1 MKNFKIIKKYFQVTK
16 ANKKITLLLIIASLL
31 TNGPYMFTSLLFSL
45 SINYLAKK
53 ETDMVIVTIS
63 IYFMLKTA
71 SKIFKIVS
79 YNIEKRLY
87 NDVYRKLHDEIV
99 GKLEIIDL
107 KYFNTHSKGEILN
120 IVNQDIKI
128 LAEFGTWLSNAILLF
143 ISFLISII
151 ILARISIGLM
161 VLGII
166 VNSVVIYILNIYNE
180 KYEVLTKEG
189 KLKADEEMQ
198 FYSELL
204 TGLKDI
210 KIFNILDN
218 LRLKYKELNESY
230 IVVHNKQINN
240 QIISNIISPSITMG
254 TEIILLCYACYNC
267 LNGYFEIDTVLVI
280 QSYFGMLFSSL
291 SDFISTLGELRIK
304 NVSIERYDNFVHS
317 DMTVCFSDEKLAGIE
332 DYGVELEN
340 VCFSYG
346 KNQVLKELNLSI
358 KSNSLNALVGDSGCG
373 KSTLFNLLLRFE
385 REYLGK
391 ILVGK
396 YSIEEYSKIKSNSLN
411 ALVGDSGCG
420 KSTLFNLLLRFEREY
435 LGKILVGKYSIEE
448 YSKDEYAKIMTCV
461 SQQPYL
467 FHMSIYDN
475 LALINSDMN
484 KIREACKQAEIDD
497 YIMSSKIMTCVSQ
510 QPYLFHM
517 SIYDNL
523 ALINSDM
530 NKIREACK
538 QAEIDDYIMSLPMKY
553 DTVLEEAAIN
563 ISGGQKQRIAI
574 ARALLKNSK
583 ILLCDEVTSALDE
596 KTASGLFQTLTKLKD
611 EHTIILISHKPHEY
625 NQCENIIYL

>member
-396 YSIEEYSKIKSNSLN
+396 YSIEEYSK
-411 ALVGDSGCG
+411 
-420 KSTLFNLLLRFEREY
+420 
-435 LGKILVGKYSIEE
+435 
-448 YSKDEYAKIMTCV
+448 DEYA
-461 SQQPYL
+461 
-467 FHMSIYDN
+467 
-475 LALINSDMN
+475 
-484 KIREACKQAEIDD
+484 
-497 YIMSSKIMTCVSQ
+497 KIMTCVSQ

-553 DTVLEEAAIN
+553 DTVLEEAVIN

>member
-1 MKNFKIIKKYFQVTK
+1 
-16 ANKKITLLLIIASLL
+16 
-31 TNGPYMFTSLLFSL
+31 MFTSLLFSL

-391 ILVGK
+391 IL
-396 YSIEEYSKIKSNSLN
+396 
-411 ALVGDSGCG
+411 
-420 KSTLFNLLLRFEREY
+420 
-435 LGKILVGKYSIEE
+435 LGKHSIEE
-448 YSKDEYAKIMTCV
+448 YSKDEYT
-461 SQQPYL
+461 
-467 FHMSIYDN
+467 
-475 LALINSDMN
+475 
-484 KIREACKQAEIDD
+484 
-497 YIMSSKIMTCVSQ
+497 KIMTCVSQ

>member
-391 ILVGK
+391 I
-396 YSIEEYSKIKSNSLN
+396 
-411 ALVGDSGCG
+411 
-420 KSTLFNLLLRFEREY
+420 F
-435 LGKILVGKYSIEE
+435 VGKYSIEE
-448 YSKDEYAKIMTCV
+448 YSKDEYA
-461 SQQPYL
+461 
-467 FHMSIYDN
+467 
-475 LALINSDMN
+475 
-484 KIREACKQAEIDD
+484 
-497 YIMSSKIMTCVSQ
+497 KIMTCVSQ

>member
-31 TNGPYMFTSLLFSL
+31 TNGPYMFTSLLFGL

-166 VNSVVIYILNIYNE
+166 VNNVVIYILNIYNE

-396 YSIEEYSKIKSNSLN
+396 YSIEEYSK
-411 ALVGDSGCG
+411 
-420 KSTLFNLLLRFEREY
+420 
-435 LGKILVGKYSIEE
+435 
-448 YSKDEYAKIMTCV
+448 DEYA
-461 SQQPYL
+461 
-467 FHMSIYDN
+467 
-475 LALINSDMN
+475 
-484 KIREACKQAEIDD
+484 
-497 YIMSSKIMTCVSQ
+497 KIMTCVSQ

>member
-166 VNSVVIYILNIYNE
+166 VNSVVIYILNICNE

-396 YSIEEYSKIKSNSLN
+396 YSIEEYSK
-411 ALVGDSGCG
+411 
-420 KSTLFNLLLRFEREY
+420 
-435 LGKILVGKYSIEE
+435 
-448 YSKDEYAKIMTCV
+448 DEYA
-461 SQQPYL
+461 
-467 FHMSIYDN
+467 
-475 LALINSDMN
+475 
-484 KIREACKQAEIDD
+484 
-497 YIMSSKIMTCVSQ
+497 KIMTCVSQ

>member
-396 YSIEEYSKIKSNSLN
+396 YSIEEYSK
-411 ALVGDSGCG
+411 
-420 KSTLFNLLLRFEREY
+420 
-435 LGKILVGKYSIEE
+435 
-448 YSKDEYAKIMTCV
+448 DEYAKIMTCV
-461 SQQPYL
+461 SQQ
-467 FHMSIYDN
+467 S
-475 LALINSDMN
+475 
-484 KIREACKQAEIDD
+484 
-497 YIMSSKIMTCVSQ
+497 
-510 QPYLFHM
+510 YLFHM

-596 KTASGLFQTLTKLKD
+596 KTASGLFQTLTKLKA

>member
-107 KYFNTHSKGEILN
+107 RYFNTHSKGEILN

-396 YSIEEYSKIKSNSLN
+396 YSIEEYSK
-411 ALVGDSGCG
+411 
-420 KSTLFNLLLRFEREY
+420 
-435 LGKILVGKYSIEE
+435 
-448 YSKDEYAKIMTCV
+448 DEYAKIMTCV

-475 LALINSDMN
+475 LALINSD
-484 KIREACKQAEIDD
+484 I
-497 YIMSSKIMTCVSQ
+497 
-510 QPYLFHM
+510 
-517 SIYDNL
+517 
-523 ALINSDM
+523 

>member
-107 KYFNTHSKGEILN
+107 RYFNTHSKGEILN

-396 YSIEEYSKIKSNSLN
+396 YSIEEYSK
-411 ALVGDSGCG
+411 
-420 KSTLFNLLLRFEREY
+420 
-435 LGKILVGKYSIEE
+435 
-448 YSKDEYAKIMTCV
+448 DEYA
-461 SQQPYL
+461 
-467 FHMSIYDN
+467 
-475 LALINSDMN
+475 
-484 KIREACKQAEIDD
+484 
-497 YIMSSKIMTCVSQ
+497 KIMTCVSQ

>member
-391 ILVGK
+391 IL
-396 YSIEEYSKIKSNSLN
+396 I
-411 ALVGDSGCG
+411 
-420 KSTLFNLLLRFEREY
+420 
-435 LGKILVGKYSIEE
+435 GKYSIEE
-448 YSKDEYAKIMTCV
+448 YSKDEYA
-461 SQQPYL
+461 
-467 FHMSIYDN
+467 
-475 LALINSDMN
+475 
-484 KIREACKQAEIDD
+484 
-497 YIMSSKIMTCVSQ
+497 KIMTCVSQ

>member
-1 MKNFKIIKKYFQVTK
+1 
-16 ANKKITLLLIIASLL
+16 
-31 TNGPYMFTSLLFSL
+31 
-45 SINYLAKK
+45 
-53 ETDMVIVTIS
+53 
-63 IYFMLKTA
+63 
-71 SKIFKIVS
+71 
-79 YNIEKRLY
+79 
-87 NDVYRKLHDEIV
+87 
-99 GKLEIIDL
+99 
-107 KYFNTHSKGEILN
+107 
-120 IVNQDIKI
+120 
-128 LAEFGTWLSNAILLF
+128 
-143 ISFLISII
+143 
-151 ILARISIGLM
+151 
-161 VLGII
+161 
-166 VNSVVIYILNIYNE
+166 
-180 KYEVLTKEG
+180 
-189 KLKADEEMQ
+189 
-198 FYSELL
+198 
-204 TGLKDI
+204 
-210 KIFNILDN
+210 
-218 LRLKYKELNESY
+218 
-230 IVVHNKQINN
+230 
-240 QIISNIISPSITMG
+240 MG

-396 YSIEEYSKIKSNSLN
+396 YSIEEYSK
-411 ALVGDSGCG
+411 
-420 KSTLFNLLLRFEREY
+420 
-435 LGKILVGKYSIEE
+435 
-448 YSKDEYAKIMTCV
+448 DEYA
-461 SQQPYL
+461 
-467 FHMSIYDN
+467 
-475 LALINSDMN
+475 
-484 KIREACKQAEIDD
+484 
-497 YIMSSKIMTCVSQ
+497 KIMTCVSQ

>member
-396 YSIEEYSKIKSNSLN
+396 H
-411 ALVGDSGCG
+411 
-420 KSTLFNLLLRFEREY
+420 
-435 LGKILVGKYSIEE
+435 SIEE
-448 YSKDEYAKIMTCV
+448 YSKDEYA
-461 SQQPYL
+461 
-467 FHMSIYDN
+467 
-475 LALINSDMN
+475 
-484 KIREACKQAEIDD
+484 
-497 YIMSSKIMTCVSQ
+497 KIMTCVSQ

>member
-16 ANKKITLLLIIASLL
+16 TNKKITLLLIIASLL

-166 VNSVVIYILNIYNE
+166 VNSVVIYILNICNE

-396 YSIEEYSKIKSNSLN
+396 H
-411 ALVGDSGCG
+411 
-420 KSTLFNLLLRFEREY
+420 
-435 LGKILVGKYSIEE
+435 SIEE
-448 YSKDEYAKIMTCV
+448 YSKDEYT
-461 SQQPYL
+461 
-467 FHMSIYDN
+467 
-475 LALINSDMN
+475 
-484 KIREACKQAEIDD
+484 
-497 YIMSSKIMTCVSQ
+497 KIMTCVSQ

>member
-53 ETDMVIVTIS
+53 EMDMVIVTIS

-396 YSIEEYSKIKSNSLN
+396 H
-411 ALVGDSGCG
+411 
-420 KSTLFNLLLRFEREY
+420 
-435 LGKILVGKYSIEE
+435 SIEE
-448 YSKDEYAKIMTCV
+448 YSKDEYT
-461 SQQPYL
+461 
-467 FHMSIYDN
+467 
-475 LALINSDMN
+475 
-484 KIREACKQAEIDD
+484 
-497 YIMSSKIMTCVSQ
+497 KIMTCVSQ

>member
-189 KLKADEEMQ
+189 KLKDDEEMQ

-396 YSIEEYSKIKSNSLN
+396 YSIEEYSK
-411 ALVGDSGCG
+411 
-420 KSTLFNLLLRFEREY
+420 
-435 LGKILVGKYSIEE
+435 
-448 YSKDEYAKIMTCV
+448 DEYA
-461 SQQPYL
+461 
-467 FHMSIYDN
+467 
-475 LALINSDMN
+475 
-484 KIREACKQAEIDD
+484 
-497 YIMSSKIMTCVSQ
+497 KIMTCVSQ

>member
-31 TNGPYMFTSLLFSL
+31 TNGPYMFTSLLFGL

-396 YSIEEYSKIKSNSLN
+396 YSIEEYSK
-411 ALVGDSGCG
+411 
-420 KSTLFNLLLRFEREY
+420 
-435 LGKILVGKYSIEE
+435 
-448 YSKDEYAKIMTCV
+448 DEYA
-461 SQQPYL
+461 
-467 FHMSIYDN
+467 
-475 LALINSDMN
+475 
-484 KIREACKQAEIDD
+484 
-497 YIMSSKIMTCVSQ
+497 KIMTCVSQ

>member
-166 VNSVVIYILNIYNE
+166 VNSVVVYILNIYNE

-396 YSIEEYSKIKSNSLN
+396 YSIEEYSK
-411 ALVGDSGCG
+411 
-420 KSTLFNLLLRFEREY
+420 
-435 LGKILVGKYSIEE
+435 
-448 YSKDEYAKIMTCV
+448 DEYA
-461 SQQPYL
+461 
-467 FHMSIYDN
+467 
-475 LALINSDMN
+475 
-484 KIREACKQAEIDD
+484 
-497 YIMSSKIMTCVSQ
+497 KIMTCVSQ

>member
-166 VNSVVIYILNIYNE
+166 VSSVVIYILNIYNE

-396 YSIEEYSKIKSNSLN
+396 YSIEEYSK
-411 ALVGDSGCG
+411 
-420 KSTLFNLLLRFEREY
+420 
-435 LGKILVGKYSIEE
+435 
-448 YSKDEYAKIMTCV
+448 DEYA
-461 SQQPYL
+461 
-467 FHMSIYDN
+467 
-475 LALINSDMN
+475 
-484 KIREACKQAEIDD
+484 
-497 YIMSSKIMTCVSQ
+497 KIMTCVSQ

>member
-396 YSIEEYSKIKSNSLN
+396 YSIEEYSK
-411 ALVGDSGCG
+411 
-420 KSTLFNLLLRFEREY
+420 
-435 LGKILVGKYSIEE
+435 
-448 YSKDEYAKIMTCV
+448 DEYA
-461 SQQPYL
+461 
-467 FHMSIYDN
+467 
-475 LALINSDMN
+475 
-484 KIREACKQAEIDD
+484 
-497 YIMSSKIMTCVSQ
+497 KIMTCVSQ

-625 NQCENIIYL
+625 NQCENIIYLQF

>member
-340 VCFSYG
+340 VCSSYG

-396 YSIEEYSKIKSNSLN
+396 YSIEEYSK
-411 ALVGDSGCG
+411 
-420 KSTLFNLLLRFEREY
+420 
-435 LGKILVGKYSIEE
+435 
-448 YSKDEYAKIMTCV
+448 DEYA
-461 SQQPYL
+461 
-467 FHMSIYDN
+467 
-475 LALINSDMN
+475 
-484 KIREACKQAEIDD
+484 
-497 YIMSSKIMTCVSQ
+497 KIMTCVSQ

>member
-53 ETDMVIVTIS
+53 ETDVVIVTIS

-396 YSIEEYSKIKSNSLN
+396 YSIEEYSK
-411 ALVGDSGCG
+411 
-420 KSTLFNLLLRFEREY
+420 
-435 LGKILVGKYSIEE
+435 
-448 YSKDEYAKIMTCV
+448 DEYA
-461 SQQPYL
+461 
-467 FHMSIYDN
+467 
-475 LALINSDMN
+475 
-484 KIREACKQAEIDD
+484 
-497 YIMSSKIMTCVSQ
+497 KIMTCVSQ

>member
-396 YSIEEYSKIKSNSLN
+396 H
-411 ALVGDSGCG
+411 
-420 KSTLFNLLLRFEREY
+420 
-435 LGKILVGKYSIEE
+435 SIEE
-448 YSKDEYAKIMTCV
+448 YSKDEYTKIMTCV

-484 KIREACKQAEIDD
+484 KIREACKQAG
-497 YIMSSKIMTCVSQ
+497 
-510 QPYLFHM
+510 
-517 SIYDNL
+517 
-523 ALINSDM
+523 
-530 NKIREACK
+530 
-538 QAEIDDYIMSLPMKY
+538 IDDYIMSLPMKY

>member
-267 LNGYFEIDTVLVI
+267 LNGYFEIGTVLVI

-396 YSIEEYSKIKSNSLN
+396 YSIEEYSK
-411 ALVGDSGCG
+411 
-420 KSTLFNLLLRFEREY
+420 
-435 LGKILVGKYSIEE
+435 
-448 YSKDEYAKIMTCV
+448 DEYA
-461 SQQPYL
+461 
-467 FHMSIYDN
+467 
-475 LALINSDMN
+475 
-484 KIREACKQAEIDD
+484 
-497 YIMSSKIMTCVSQ
+497 KIMTCVSQ

>member
-1 MKNFKIIKKYFQVTK
+1 MKNFRIIKKYFQVTK

-107 KYFNTHSKGEILN
+107 KYFNTHGKGEILN

-396 YSIEEYSKIKSNSLN
+396 YSIEEYSK
-411 ALVGDSGCG
+411 
-420 KSTLFNLLLRFEREY
+420 
-435 LGKILVGKYSIEE
+435 
-448 YSKDEYAKIMTCV
+448 DEYA
-461 SQQPYL
+461 
-467 FHMSIYDN
+467 
-475 LALINSDMN
+475 
-484 KIREACKQAEIDD
+484 
-497 YIMSSKIMTCVSQ
+497 KIMTCVSQ

>member
-79 YNIEKRLY
+79 HNIEKRLY

-396 YSIEEYSKIKSNSLN
+396 YSIEEYSK
-411 ALVGDSGCG
+411 
-420 KSTLFNLLLRFEREY
+420 
-435 LGKILVGKYSIEE
+435 
-448 YSKDEYAKIMTCV
+448 DEYA
-461 SQQPYL
+461 
-467 FHMSIYDN
+467 
-475 LALINSDMN
+475 
-484 KIREACKQAEIDD
+484 
-497 YIMSSKIMTCVSQ
+497 KIMTCVSQ

>member
-396 YSIEEYSKIKSNSLN
+396 YSIEEYSK
-411 ALVGDSGCG
+411 
-420 KSTLFNLLLRFEREY
+420 
-435 LGKILVGKYSIEE
+435 
-448 YSKDEYAKIMTCV
+448 DEYA
-461 SQQPYL
+461 
-467 FHMSIYDN
+467 
-475 LALINSDMN
+475 
-484 KIREACKQAEIDD
+484 
-497 YIMSSKIMTCVSQ
+497 KIMTCVSQ

>member
-45 SINYLAKK
+45 SINYFANK
-53 ETDMVIVTIS
+53 ETVIVIVTIS

-396 YSIEEYSKIKSNSLN
+396 YSIEEYSK
-411 ALVGDSGCG
+411 
-420 KSTLFNLLLRFEREY
+420 
-435 LGKILVGKYSIEE
+435 
-448 YSKDEYAKIMTCV
+448 DEYA
-461 SQQPYL
+461 
-467 FHMSIYDN
+467 
-475 LALINSDMN
+475 
-484 KIREACKQAEIDD
+484 
-497 YIMSSKIMTCVSQ
+497 KIMTCVSQ

>member
-87 NDVYRKLHDEIV
+87 NDVYRKLHGEIV

-218 LRLKYKELNESY
+218 LRLRYKELNESY

-396 YSIEEYSKIKSNSLN
+396 YSIEEYSK
-411 ALVGDSGCG
+411 
-420 KSTLFNLLLRFEREY
+420 
-435 LGKILVGKYSIEE
+435 
-448 YSKDEYAKIMTCV
+448 DEYA
-461 SQQPYL
+461 
-467 FHMSIYDN
+467 
-475 LALINSDMN
+475 
-484 KIREACKQAEIDD
+484 
-497 YIMSSKIMTCVSQ
+497 KIMTCVSQ

>member
-396 YSIEEYSKIKSNSLN
+396 YSIEEYSK
-411 ALVGDSGCG
+411 
-420 KSTLFNLLLRFEREY
+420 
-435 LGKILVGKYSIEE
+435 
-448 YSKDEYAKIMTCV
+448 DEYA
-461 SQQPYL
+461 
-467 FHMSIYDN
+467 
-475 LALINSDMN
+475 
-484 KIREACKQAEIDD
+484 
-497 YIMSSKIMTCVSQ
+497 KIMTCVSQ

-611 EHTIILISHKPHEY
+611 EHTIILISHKPYEY

>member
-107 KYFNTHSKGEILN
+107 KYFNTHSKGQILN

-396 YSIEEYSKIKSNSLN
+396 YSIEEYSK
-411 ALVGDSGCG
+411 
-420 KSTLFNLLLRFEREY
+420 
-435 LGKILVGKYSIEE
+435 
-448 YSKDEYAKIMTCV
+448 DEYA
-461 SQQPYL
+461 
-467 FHMSIYDN
+467 
-475 LALINSDMN
+475 
-484 KIREACKQAEIDD
+484 
-497 YIMSSKIMTCVSQ
+497 KIMTCVSQ

>member
-166 VNSVVIYILNIYNE
+166 VNSVVVYILNIYNE

-391 ILVGK
+391 IL
-396 YSIEEYSKIKSNSLN
+396 I
-411 ALVGDSGCG
+411 
-420 KSTLFNLLLRFEREY
+420 
-435 LGKILVGKYSIEE
+435 GKYSIEE
-448 YSKDEYAKIMTCV
+448 YSKDEYA
-461 SQQPYL
+461 
-467 FHMSIYDN
+467 
-475 LALINSDMN
+475 
-484 KIREACKQAEIDD
+484 
-497 YIMSSKIMTCVSQ
+497 KIMTCVSQ

>member
-31 TNGPYMFTSLLFSL
+31 TNGPYMFTSLLFGL

-396 YSIEEYSKIKSNSLN
+396 YSIEEYSK
-411 ALVGDSGCG
+411 
-420 KSTLFNLLLRFEREY
+420 
-435 LGKILVGKYSIEE
+435 
-448 YSKDEYAKIMTCV
+448 DEYA
-461 SQQPYL
+461 
-467 FHMSIYDN
+467 
-475 LALINSDMN
+475 
-484 KIREACKQAEIDD
+484 
-497 YIMSSKIMTCVSQ
+497 KIMTCVSQ

-563 ISGGQKQRIAI
+563 ISGGQKQRIAF

>member
-396 YSIEEYSKIKSNSLN
+396 YSIEEYSK
-411 ALVGDSGCG
+411 
-420 KSTLFNLLLRFEREY
+420 
-435 LGKILVGKYSIEE
+435 
-448 YSKDEYAKIMTCV
+448 DEYAKIMTCV

-497 YIMSSKIMTCVSQ
+497 YIM
-510 QPYLFHM
+510 L
-517 SIYDNL
+517 
-523 ALINSDM
+523 
-530 NKIREACK
+530 
-538 QAEIDDYIMSLPMKY
+538 LPMKY

>member
-71 SKIFKIVS
+71 SKVFKIVS

-304 NVSIERYDNFVHS
+304 NVSIKRYDNFVHS

-396 YSIEEYSKIKSNSLN
+396 YSIEEYSK
-411 ALVGDSGCG
+411 
-420 KSTLFNLLLRFEREY
+420 
-435 LGKILVGKYSIEE
+435 
-448 YSKDEYAKIMTCV
+448 DEYA
-461 SQQPYL
+461 
-467 FHMSIYDN
+467 
-475 LALINSDMN
+475 
-484 KIREACKQAEIDD
+484 
-497 YIMSSKIMTCVSQ
+497 KIMTCVSQ

>member
-396 YSIEEYSKIKSNSLN
+396 YSIEEYSK
-411 ALVGDSGCG
+411 
-420 KSTLFNLLLRFEREY
+420 
-435 LGKILVGKYSIEE
+435 
-448 YSKDEYAKIMTCV
+448 DEYAKIMTCV

-467 FHMSIYDN
+467 LHMSIYDN
-475 LALINSDMN
+475 LALINSD
-484 KIREACKQAEIDD
+484 I
-497 YIMSSKIMTCVSQ
+497 
-510 QPYLFHM
+510 
-517 SIYDNL
+517 
-523 ALINSDM
+523 